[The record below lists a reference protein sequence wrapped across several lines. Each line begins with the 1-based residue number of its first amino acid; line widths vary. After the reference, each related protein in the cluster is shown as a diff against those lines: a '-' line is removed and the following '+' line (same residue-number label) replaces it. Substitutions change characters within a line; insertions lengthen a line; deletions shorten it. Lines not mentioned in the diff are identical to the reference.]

1 MKKISL
7 IFVFLVL
14 ASCLSVKAGVDPA
27 RAVLIDRISAKGKN
41 IVDTQMKTQA
51 LNTAGHVWLKEGID
65 DLNRF
70 VDDYNQYLDS
80 FHNVIVIAA
89 ETYGLYYE
97 FKQTANQVVAIQ
109 DVIKKHPTNVL
120 ASVVRKAPVYKDVI
134 LSTLN
139 VLNDI
144 RDVYKRGSMMT
155 EKERMKI
162 LSQARPKLHKL
173 NRNLR
178 QLEIAIRYSTF
189 VDVWY
194 DITGKAYIMNE
205 AKKKDIIA
213 RSRRQWWVNAKS
225 VRVR

>member
-1 MKKISL
+1 MKKFSL
-7 IFVFLVL
+7 IFIILIL
-14 ASCLSVKAGVDPA
+14 TSCLSVKAGTDPA
-27 RAVLIDRISAKGKN
+27 RAALVEKVSLKGKN
-41 IVDTQMKTQA
+41 IIENEMKSQA
-51 LNTAGHVWLKEGID
+51 LNTAGHVWLKEGVDALNDFID
-65 DLNRF
+65 E
-70 VDDYNQYLDS
+70 YNQYLDN

-89 ETYGLYYE
+89 ETYGIYYE
-97 FKQTANQVVAIQ
+97 FKQTSNQVVAIQ
-109 DVIKKHPTNVL
+109 DVIQKHPTNVL
-120 ASVVRKAPVYKDVI
+120 ASAVRKTSVYKEVI
-134 LSTLN
+134 VSSLN

-144 RDVYKRGSMMT
+144 RDVFKKGSMMT

-162 LSQARPKLHKL
+162 LSQIRPKLSKV